1 MTTSAPTYTMLPYRK
16 HGEIDYSSLKGYSDV
31 LGLSICWD
39 EGWPH
44 LYDPSAGTHLENWR
58 QMAAERDVSGWK
70 TSSSTNGCAAWNR
83 TPKISSRDLLPNIF
97 PLLY

>member
-1 MTTSAPTYTMLPYRK
+1 MTTSAPTYTMPPYRK

-58 QMAAERDVSGWK
+58 QMAVERDVLRLENEQLHQRLRRLESD
-70 TSSSTNGCAAWNR
+70 AE
-83 TPKISSRDLLPNIF
+83 D
-97 PLLY
+97 